1 MSKTTIPTGG
11 LADSA
16 ITTAKINADAITGA
30 KIADDAINSEHYTDG
45 SIDTAHIGDSQV
57 TSAKTS
63 GVGGLHTLV
72 SSQNLSSEG
81 QTFTMDNVFSST
93 YDKYL
98 IIGEKF
104 RTGNDSALLARL
116 RTGTSG
122 SNADA
127 GNNMTGGFH
136 GIIHNDTI
144 YKITGGASGD
154 FNMWTSMDNDTFLS
168 FAFTVFY
175 PAVSSVNTTIHGHVT
190 ARDGGS
196 TQSGFVNF
204 GYVSIS
210 TETHTGFA
218 IISGSAN
225 FNTTAARLSVYGI
238 TDPV

>member
-1 MSKTTIPTGG
+1 MSKTTIPAGG
-11 LADSA
+11 IADSA
-16 ITTAKINADAITGA
+16 VTTAKINADAITGA

-104 RTGNDSALLARL
+104 RTGGDSPLLGRF

-127 GNNMTGGFH
+127 GNNMTGGLH

-144 YKITGGASGD
+144 YKDTGGASGD
-154 FNMWTSMDNDTFLS
+154 FDMWNSMDNDTFLS

-175 PAVSSVNTTIHGHVT
+175 PAVSSVNTTMHGHVV
-190 ARDGGS
+190 ARDGSS

-238 TDPV
+238 TDPA